1 MKNYKIIEFKI
12 NGNIASGIIRGLIY
26 RVSFDSIPTE
36 SMAKRALRQA
46 AEYNN

>member
-1 MKNYKIIEFKI
+1 MKNYRIIKFKI

-36 SMAKRALRQA
+36 AMAKRALRQA